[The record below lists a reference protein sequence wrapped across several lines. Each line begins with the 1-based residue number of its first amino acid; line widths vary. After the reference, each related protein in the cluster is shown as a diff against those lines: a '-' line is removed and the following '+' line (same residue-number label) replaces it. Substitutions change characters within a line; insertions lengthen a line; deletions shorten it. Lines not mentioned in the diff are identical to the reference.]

1 VKRTL
6 RLAPA
11 LLSLV
16 AVAAI
21 APQVGSAPADDRYAG
36 VREEFKAAYAA
47 AARPSTTPPADSAA
61 LREYPLYPYLLAAR
75 LTPRIDDPAAAPELQ
90 AFLDRYGSEPVSRPL
105 RREYLM
111 TLALGKRW
119 EAFLA
124 AYDPEIDD
132 TVAARCNAFAAR
144 IALGRTEGLER
155 EVIEQWSQP
164 KSLPP
169 VCNTAFDWARDRG
182 LLTTDLVAQRAA
194 AALDAGQAGLARH
207 LARSLPESKAAPINQ
222 WAALIE
228 QPRAQVEA
236 LIANPSRAVDPG
248 ALLDGWQRFARADP
262 DAAAAR
268 YPALV
273 QARGLDARSASP
285 FALAVAVRL
294 ALSRDPRAL
303 EFFALGH
310 PDDFDEPAHEWHTRA
325 ALWAGDWPRAGKAV
339 AAMPDNLRT
348 QNRWKYWAA
357 RAAGE
362 TGDAEAA
369 KQGYASVAPTDNWY
383 AVLSAARLGQPFTPS
398 LKPAGLSDAEIE
410 RLAGEAPFVR
420 ARELE
425 RCDLQ
430 TEAIAEWRAAYET
443 LTPSQRVQAI
453 GLAARWEW
461 YLQAIAAAAKL
472 GIFDDYDLLYPR
484 PYDPEVRRGASLT
497 GLPPDLIYAIIRQE
511 SLYRADARSSADA
524 LGLMQ
529 LLPSTATHTARRWD
543 LPPPSRASLLQP
555 SVNVPLGSAYLKS
568 MLDRWDGQAPFA
580 IASYNA
586 GPGAVK
592 RWLPPSPMATD
603 VWVENIPYNETRG
616 YVQRVSW
623 HRVVFGWLDDGRKP
637 RDYAAWL
644 GTVRAPGAEAPQADG
659 DAPEPEAAGWE
670 STTTR

>member
-1 VKRTL
+1 VKPTL
-6 RLAPA
+6 RFAAA
-11 LLSLV
+11 LLSLL
-16 AVAAI
+16 AVAAV
-21 APQVGSAPADDRYAG
+21 APRAGGAPSDDRYAG
-36 VREEFKAAYAA
+36 VRAEFKAAYAA
-47 AARPSTTPPADSAA
+47 AGRPSAAPPADSTA

-75 LTPRIDDPAAAPELQ
+75 LGPRIDDPAAGPEIQ
-90 AFLDRYGSEPVSRPL
+90 AFLERYGDQPASRSL
-105 RREYLM
+105 RRGYLM

-119 EAFLA
+119 DAYLA
-124 AYDPEIDD
+124 AYDPGIDD

-144 IALGRTEGLER
+144 IALGRTEGLGR
-155 EVIEQWSQP
+155 EVIEQWSEP

-182 LLTTDLVAQRAA
+182 LLTADLVERRAE

-228 QPRAQVEA
+228 QPRAQVDA
-236 LIANPSRAVDPG
+236 FIANPSRAMDPG
-248 ALLDGWQRFARADP
+248 ALLDGWQRYARADP
-262 DAAAAR
+262 QAAAER
-268 YPALV
+268 FPALV
-273 QARGLDARSASP
+273 EARGLDARSASP

-294 ALSRDPRAL
+294 ALSRDPRTL
-303 EFFALGH
+303 EFFTLGH
-310 PDDFDEPAHEWHTRA
+310 PDDFDEPAHEWHARA
-325 ALWAGDWPRAGKAV
+325 ALWAGDWARAGKAV
-339 AAMPDNLRT
+339 AAMPDSLRT

-362 TGDAEAA
+362 TGNVEAA

-383 AVLSAARLGQPFTPS
+383 AVLSAARLGQPFAPT
-398 LKPAGLSDAEIE
+398 LKPAGLSDAEID

-425 RCDLQ
+425 LVDMQ
-430 TEAIAEWRAAYET
+430 TEAIAEWRAAYDT

-529 LLPSTATHTARRWD
+529 LLPATATHTARRWD

-555 SVNVPLGSAYLKS
+555 AVNVPLGSAYLKS

-592 RWLPPSPMATD
+592 RWLPPSPMPTD

-623 HRVVFGWLDDGRKP
+623 HGVVFGWLDGRKP
-637 RDYAAWL
+637 RDYANWL
-644 GTVRAPGAEAPQADG
+644 GTVRTPGAAAPVVDG
-659 DAPEPEAAGWE
+659 DAPEPEAASWD
-670 STTTR
+670 STATR